1 MGRNHCQNP
10 ATAAFSRKRAFH
22 SPFHGRKERPAPC
35 PETARTAGRGEPPAA
50 QRAAGFLLLFL
61 AHGGFLPNPWR
72 TVPVWLAGGCY
83 PYPRCKG
90 GTQGAHGADRVLLCQ
105 CFGCNCQGLPML
117 WGALGGFG
125 SSAYCDLRQFSFRRR
140 LFNPVQQVLAF
151 RQLTGEAE
159 QRLTLFRGIQLDRCL
174 EEIPHIVQ
182 RFCACGVHR

>member
-1 MGRNHCQNP
+1 MGVRNDLPHVLKLP
-10 ATAAFSRKRAFH
+10 ALRAEVSRTPPRERRSFSCFSSPTVIFSESGAHRACL
-22 SPFHGRKERPAPC
+22 STGRY
-35 PETARTAGRGEPPAA
+35 
-50 QRAAGFLLLFL
+50 
-61 AHGGFLPNPWR
+61 
-72 TVPVWLAGGCY
+72 Y